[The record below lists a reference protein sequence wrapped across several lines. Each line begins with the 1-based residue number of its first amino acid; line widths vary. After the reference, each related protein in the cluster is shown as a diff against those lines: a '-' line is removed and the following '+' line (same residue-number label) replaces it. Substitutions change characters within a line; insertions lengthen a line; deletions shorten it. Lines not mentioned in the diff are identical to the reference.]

1 MKKLFTTLLSLFLAV
16 ACFAQTDSDK
26 QKAYDQA
33 LEAIKL
39 MDSGEID
46 QSIRILEESSRLDPS
61 NINYPYE
68 TAYAYYLKKDYA
80 KAVEYFG
87 KVILMD
93 GVTDQCYQMLGN
105 AYDMNG
111 QPEKAIT
118 TYQLGL
124 EEFPNSGMLY
134 LELGNMH
141 QGDWSKALEFYER
154 GIELDPTFPSNY
166 YWATRIFCSSNEE
179 LWGMIYGELFMNL
192 ERGTKRTEEIS
203 KILFDTYLSEIQFTS
218 DTSVSLSFYK
228 NATIQPDREQ
238 VIPFGLVYEPTL
250 MMAVTEDEITLES
263 LNRIRKNF
271 ITLYFEK
278 GFNETHPNILFDWHK
293 ALIDSGYLE
302 CYNYWI
308 LMHGAPDEFRHW
320 HQTNAENFDA
330 FIEWF
335 TENPMAIGEKQKFHR
350 SDY

>member
-1 MKKLFTTLLSLFLAV
+1 MRKLFTTLFSLFLAV
-16 ACFAQTDSDK
+16 ACLAQADSDK

-46 QSIRILEESSRLDPS
+46 QSIGILEESIRLDPS

-68 TAYAYYLKKDYA
+68 TAYAFYLKKDYA
-80 KAVEYFG
+80 RAVEYFE

-124 EEFPNSGMLY
+124 KEFPKSGMLY

-141 QGDWSKALEFYER
+141 QGDWGKALEFYEK
-154 GIELDPTFPSNY
+154 GIEIDPVFSSNY
-166 YWATRIFCSSNEE
+166 YWATRIFCSSNDE
-179 LWGMIYGELFMNL
+179 LWGMIYGELFMNM

-203 KILFDTYLSEIQFTS
+203 KILFDTYFSEIQFTS
-218 DTSVSLSFYK
+218 DTSVSVSFYK
-228 NATIQPDREQ
+228 NATISLNRDQH
-238 VIPFGLVYEPTL
+238 IPFGLVYEPIL
-250 MMAVTEDEITLES
+250 MLAVTEDEITLES

-278 GFNETHPNILFDWHK
+278 GFNQTHPNILFDWHK
-293 ALIDSGYLE
+293 TLIDNGYFE

-308 LMHGAPDEFRHW
+308 LMHGAPDEFREW
-320 HQTNAENFDA
+320 HQTNAERFEA

-335 TENPMAIGEKQKFHR
+335 TDHPMPISEKQKFHR